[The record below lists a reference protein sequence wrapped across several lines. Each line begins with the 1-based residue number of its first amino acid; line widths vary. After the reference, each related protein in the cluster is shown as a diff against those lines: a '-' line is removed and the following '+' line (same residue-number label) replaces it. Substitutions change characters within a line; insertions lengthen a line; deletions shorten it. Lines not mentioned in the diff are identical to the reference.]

1 MRRSLHHLRK
11 ECQHY
16 EVSISVQSEPRPQGF
31 TQPNHFPLK
40 KLWAWG
46 WFRTTIVGHVIRS
59 LILLTC
65 FYNWGDHSRGTGED
79 AHQNDGTKPL
89 RRPIWTKLKLYLPLK
104 NRFHVAMMM
113 SIGYS
118 SFVIWILPKNF
129 ICPSGKLRIEITNP
143 LAKSTNPG
151 ISDTTFFARCQ
162 KFILRRL
169 QRPVAIQAKLAFL
182 LLTQEDKKR
191 LCYGRVRQQ
200 LLSCCCCC
208 CLCFRLL
215 SLFSHGQL

>member
-1 MRRSLHHLRK
+1 M
-11 ECQHY
+11 E
-16 EVSISVQSEPRPQGF
+16 
-31 TQPNHFPLK
+31 

-59 LILLTC
+59 LILITC
-65 FYNWGDHSRGTGED
+65 FYNRGDQSRGTGED
-79 AHQNDGTKPL
+79 AHQNDGTKPP

-104 NRFHVAMMM
+104 NRFHVAVMM

-118 SFVIWILPKNF
+118 SSVIWILPKNL

-143 LAKSTNPG
+143 IAKSTNPG

-169 QRPVAIQAKLAFL
+169 KRPVAIQAKLAFL
-182 LLTQEDKKR
+182 LLTQEDKKKAM
-191 LCYGRVRQQ
+191 LRQGASITAF
-200 LLSCCCCC
+200 LL
-208 CLCFRLL
+208 LL
-215 SLFSHGQL
+215 LPSLSPPFLIFWRAVVSDTSRGQNIGVSWTS